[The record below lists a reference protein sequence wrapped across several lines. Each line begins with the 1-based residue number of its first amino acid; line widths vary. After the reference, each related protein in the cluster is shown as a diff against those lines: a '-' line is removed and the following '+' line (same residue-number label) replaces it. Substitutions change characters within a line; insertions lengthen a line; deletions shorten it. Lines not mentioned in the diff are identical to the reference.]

1 MRRLTKLG
9 AVLAALTAFAFGGA
23 ALAGAAGKANPPS
36 PPAAA
41 QSQDGDTLQ
50 QGDQT
55 SPDTGSATEKSG
67 EAPAAAEASSES
79 GSEVAN
85 NDGPGGH
92 ADEPGNPSADYQFQ
106 GEQ

>member
-1 MRRLTKLG
+1 MRRLTKLA
-9 AVLAALTAFAFGGA
+9 AVLAGLAALAVGGA
-23 ALAGAAGKANPPS
+23 SLAGAAGKTNPPR
-36 PPAAA
+36 PPAAT
-41 QSQDGDTLQ
+41 QPQDNGNVQ

-55 SPDTGSATEKSG
+55 SPDTSSATENSG
-67 EAPAAAEASSES
+67 EAPAAAET